1 MQYEGES
8 GRTNS
13 ACNYTTPLD
22 TSHRFDRYRRILAVC
37 SLSGSD
43 VNAWMVRQG
52 WALAYGYAG
61 TYHAQQD
68 EAQAARRGIW
78 AGAFVPPAE
87 WRKRH

>member
-1 MQYEGES
+1 M
-8 GRTNS
+8 
-13 ACNYTTPLD
+13 
-22 TSHRFDRYRRILAVC
+22 
-37 SLSGSD
+37 
-43 VNAWMVRQG
+43 NAWMVRQG

-68 EAQAARRGIW
+68 EAQTARRGIW